1 MKTKFLFPIMVSLV
15 ILWACNP
22 DEDDSNLTNN
32 APVVPNQTFTVP
44 ENFPDGQLIGK
55 IQATDKDGDA
65 LEFTLLQDESNL
77 FEVNKNGDLF
87 LGSNK
92 KLSYDNQKEHTLGI
106 YVYDGIVGRNG
117 NVTVK
122 VTLPENLAPLA
133 DNQSF
138 SASEDFPA
146 GEIIGILEAQD
157 PEGETLIYEI
167 VEDEDGLFELT
178 DDGQLLLAEDQSFD
192 FENKDEHILIIS
204 VNDGA
209 NAVEITVTITVL
221 DDGDIF
227 DDPASFITT
236 WNVET
241 AGQEIIIGTNSD
253 FDYDYTIDWGDG
265 TQEQRTDHNPSHIYE
280 IAGNYN
286 VAINGQFPALRMD
299 ESDDL
304 SREALIDV
312 VQWGNIEW
320 QSMAYAFFECV
331 NLSGSTLSGS
341 PDLSQVE
348 SMEGMFINAESFNG
362 DIGNWN
368 VSSVTNMQ
376 ETFLSA
382 TSFNS
387 DISGWDVSNVENMLG
402 LFMNALSFN
411 ADISEWSVDNVTNM
425 NSIFNNAIS
434 FDQDISGWVV
444 ENVQTMDRSFRNAEK
459 FNQNLGTWAI
469 ANVTSM
475 AAIFNGSGLTSQT
488 YSAIL
493 RGWASQD
500 NIPQGISL
508 DASDKFYCNDFDTAF
523 AREQVLAVDNN
534 WNIGDQGPT
543 ACF

>member
-1 MKTKFLFPIMVSLV
+1 MVSLV

-444 ENVQTMDRSFRNAEK
+444 ENVQTMDRSFRNADK
-459 FNQNLGTWAI
+459 FTQHLGAWGI
-469 ANVTSM
+469 AKGPSM
-475 AAIFNGSGLTSQT
+475 GALFNGSGLTSQT

>member
-1 MKTKFLFPIMVSLV
+1 MVSLV

-192 FENKDEHILIIS
+192 FENKDEHILTIS

-286 VAINGQFPALRMD
+286 VAINGQFPALHMID
-299 ESDDL
+299 SDDL

-312 VQWGNIEW
+312 VQWGDGLW
-320 QSMAYAFFECV
+320 QSMERAFFQCQ
-331 NLSGSTLSGS
+331 NLESFSATDA
-341 PDLSQVE
+341 PELSQVE
-348 SMEGMFINAESFNG
+348 SMFYLFEGATSFNG
-362 DIGNWN
+362 DIGQWD
-368 VSSVTNMQ
+368 VSSVTNMSGLFQ
-376 ETFLSA
+376 FANSFNGDISGWNVSNVESMANMFFGA
-382 TSFNS
+382 TSFNVDLS
-387 DISGWDVSNVENMLG
+387 DWNTENVKVMTQM
-402 LFMNALSFN
+402 FYNASSFN
-411 ADISEWSVDNVTNM
+411 QDIGTWSVNNVINMYGMFSNATN
-425 NSIFNNAIS
+425 
-434 FDQDISGWVV
+434 FD
-444 ENVQTMDRSFRNAEK
+444 
-459 FNQNLGTWAI
+459 QNLGSWSIT
-469 ANVTSM
+469 NVTEM
-475 AAIFNGSGLTSQT
+475 AAMFNNSGLTSQT

-508 DASDKFYCNDFDTAF
+508 GASDKFYCNDFDTAF